1 MTTQSV
7 STMPSQRAFGQRNQ
21 SEPAKAV
28 IAVVCP
34 EGKEA

>member
-1 MTTQSV
+1 MTTPSE
-7 STMPSQRAFGQRNQ
+7 STMPSQRSRGQRNH

-28 IAVVCP
+28 IAAVCP